1 MRVHTDLETQ
11 HPILSYIYDPM
22 YTQYVSS
29 VALVHTQTS
38 K

>member
-22 YTQYVSS
+22 YTQYVSNA
-29 VALVHTQTS
+29 ALVHTQTS